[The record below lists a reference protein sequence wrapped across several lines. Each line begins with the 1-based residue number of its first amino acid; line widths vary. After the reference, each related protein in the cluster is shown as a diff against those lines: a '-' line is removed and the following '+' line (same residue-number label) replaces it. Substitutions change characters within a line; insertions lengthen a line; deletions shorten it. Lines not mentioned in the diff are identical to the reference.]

1 VTQESL
7 IEEGRR
13 ELRAGDWLAAR
24 DRFRAAIELGESAE
38 ALDGLAMAAY
48 WLNDLDEA
56 IHLKQRAHVAYK
68 REHKPGPAAFTA
80 AWIGGM
86 YMNIHG
92 NQAAAEGWRAV
103 CTSLIAEAGPCREL
117 ARLLLLQAALGSDLE
132 ATRHACEQAVPM
144 AKQFGDRDCEILAG
158 AYLGLAMVCQGELP
172 EGMARLDEAMALST
186 SGEVEELWIVG
197 FIYCAMLAAC
207 ERVADFARAD
217 QWCSVGG
224 FVDRY
229 RDSVFSASCRACYG
243 SVLTARGQW
252 EAAERELTS
261 ALRAFEGG
269 SRNRRIEALSRLASL
284 RVSQGRAAEAVELLE
299 GLEEYPEA
307 ALPRAALEL
316 ADGRAPEAAAILDSR
331 LASLGPTNVEAGPV
345 LNLLVEAEIAA
356 GEIARARANAGRF
369 AELTVA
375 TGNHYLSGLAAL
387 SSGLVTAAERGDP
400 LPELESAVEHLM
412 KAEVPLEAARAR
424 IAIANAHK
432 AAGDPVLAAVEARM
446 ALATFERLG
455 AVPDADA
462 ASALLR
468 RVSRGGRTGPK
479 RRAALSRREDQVLS
493 LLGLGLSNEELASR
507 LFISPRTAEHHVSS
521 ILSKLDLKSRAEAAA
536 YAVRHQIAGEFR

>member
-1 VTQESL
+1 M

-13 ELRAGDWLAAR
+13 QLRAGDWPAAQ
-24 DRFRAAIELGESAE
+24 DRFRAALELGESAE

-56 IHLKQRAHVAYK
+56 IRLKQRAHVAYK
-68 REHKPGPAAFTA
+68 RAHKPGPAAFTA

-86 YMNIHG
+86 YMNIYG
-92 NQAAAEGWRAV
+92 NQAAAEGWGEV
-103 CTSLIAEAGPCREL
+103 CASLIAEAGPCRES
-117 ARLLLLQAALGSDLE
+117 ARLLLLQAALGGDLQ
-132 ATRHACEQAVPM
+132 ATRHASEKAVPM
-144 AKQFGDRDCEILAG
+144 ARQFGDRDCEVLAG
-158 AYLGLAMVCQGELP
+158 AYLGLAMVCQGELR

-224 FVDRY
+224 FVGRY
-229 RDSVFSASCRACYG
+229 RESTFSASCRACYG
-243 SVLTARGQW
+243 SVLAARGQW
-252 EAAERELTS
+252 DAAERELSS

-269 SRNRRIEALSRLASL
+269 SRNRRIEALSRLATL
-284 RVSQGRAAEAVELLE
+284 RVNQGRVAEATQLLE
-299 GLEEYPEA
+299 GLEEYPDA
-307 ALPRAALEL
+307 ALPRAAMEL
-316 ADGRAPEAAAILDSR
+316 AAGRAREAAAILDSR
-331 LASLGPTNVEAGPV
+331 VASLGPTNVEAGPV
-345 LNLLVEAEIAA
+345 LSLLVEAEIAA
-356 GEIARARANAGRF
+356 DEIAKARAIAGRF

-387 SSGLVTAAERGDP
+387 SSGRVTAAERGDP
-400 LPELESAVEHLM
+400 LPELESAVNHLM
-412 KAEVPLEAARAR
+412 KAEVPLDAARAR
-424 IAIANAHK
+424 IAIAKAHE
-432 AAGDPVLAAVEARM
+432 ATGDRDLAAVEARM

-455 AVPDADA
+455 AVPDTDA

-468 RVSRGGRTGPK
+468 RVSPSGRTGPK
-479 RRAALSRREDQVLS
+479 GRAPLSRREDQVLS
-493 LLGLGLSNEELASR
+493 LLGLGLSNEELAAR

-536 YAVRHQIAGEFR
+536 YAVRHQDRGRV